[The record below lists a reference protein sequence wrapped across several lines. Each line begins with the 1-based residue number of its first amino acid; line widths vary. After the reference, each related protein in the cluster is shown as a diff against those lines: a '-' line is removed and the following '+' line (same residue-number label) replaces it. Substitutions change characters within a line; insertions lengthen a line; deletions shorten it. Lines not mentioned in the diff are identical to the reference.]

1 LLRDTTIVT
10 TLKEKIMKNKR
21 LGIVGI
27 AVTAALALAGC
38 GGTTAAVSSDGKIV
52 GHEVS
57 WLLSR
62 PADGSVIA
70 VVKKVAAEYAKT
82 HPGFKLNLITTPD
95 RPSYLQKLE
104 TLAAADQL
112 PELFDT
118 DATPFTK
125 KLVDQGKLV
134 DVGKFLK
141 DLGMYDQFRP
151 LALDY
156 QRFDDGSLYMVP
168 FEFEME
174 FFWYNKALFKK
185 AGVSVPKTLDD
196 MTGLCAP
203 LRSKGIIPIAVDGQD
218 GWPLER
224 YMAYQPFRLAG
235 PDYLNKLKRGDVKLS
250 DQVGTK
256 AAQWISDLGSDK
268 CFQEGFSSQGYTDAR
283 DLFTSGKAATYQIGT
298 WELAALTSPDLPAGV
313 KGNIDFFTLPTV
325 AGAVT
330 AANDYTVVS
339 GIGMG
344 ISKKKFDPL
353 VKDFL
358 SYLLHHY
365 SAKIVE
371 SGHMSPIIGSDVV
384 IPKGASELYAR
395 ALSEEAKL
403 GTKVAFPW
411 DTQLDPT
418 TNTRLQQELVLLA
431 QGQVTPQEFTK
442 TIDDTIAQ
450 NAPKFFK

>member
-1 LLRDTTIVT
+1 
-10 TLKEKIMKNKR
+10 MKSTK
-21 LGIVGI
+21 LAIVGI
-27 AVTAALALAGC
+27 ATAAALALTGC
-38 GGTTAAVSSDGKIV
+38 TGSSGDVSSDGEIV
-52 GHEVS
+52 GHEIS

-62 PADGSVIA
+62 PADSGIIS
-70 VVKKVAAEYAKT
+70 VVKEIADEYAKT
-82 HPGFKLNLITTPD
+82 HPGFSLNLITTPD

-134 DVGKFLK
+134 DVEEFLT
-141 DLGMYDQFRP
+141 DIDMYDQFRP

-174 FFWYNKALFKK
+174 FFWYNEALLEQ
-185 AGVSVPKTLDD
+185 AGVTVPETLDD
-196 MTGLCAP
+196 LVGLCAP
-203 LRSKGIIPIAVDGQD
+203 LRSAGIIPIAVDGQD

-235 PDYLNKLKRGDVKLS
+235 PDYLNDLKRGDVKLS
-250 DQVGTK
+250 DEVGTT
-256 AAQWISDLGSDK
+256 AAEWISDLGSND

-283 DLFTSGKAATYQIGT
+283 DLFTSGKAAVYQIGT
-298 WELAALTSPDLPAGV
+298 WELAALTSPELPDGV
-313 KGNIDFFTLPTV
+313 KDNIDFFTLPTTDD
-325 AGAVT
+325 AVT
-330 AANDYTVVS
+330 ADNEYTVVS

-344 ISKKKFDPL
+344 ISEKKFDPL

-358 SYLLHHY
+358 SYLLSEY
-365 SAKIVE
+365 TAKIVQ
-371 SGHMSPIIGSDVV
+371 SGHMSPIVGSDVV
-384 IPKGASELYAR
+384 IPEGASELYAR
-395 ALSEEAKL
+395 ALAEVDHL
-403 GTKVAFPW
+403 GENVAFPW

-431 QGQVTPQEFTK
+431 QGEITPEEFT
-442 TIDDTIAQ
+442 TRIDNTIAE
-450 NAPKFFK
+450 NAPKFFG